1 MTFAERNLQIKIEER
16 DAGFE
21 RPQDIKRG
29 EVVEVNG
36 SIEGD
41 LPYLVWIR
49 PLETNATPLQM
60 FNPGT
65 IENLQTEMTVF
76 YRQDP
81 GRPAPWSLIN
91 FDSSTYAQ
99 DASTFLTLPGTN
111 NPPHADDHT
120 MAPGHLGPDPLN
132 IFGHAI
138 ADFAVRPNSPASMNV
153 RIFSGWFPGTSDYEF
168 FVGPVDSKDFTADIP
183 ASVGKALLIAI
194 AIDSTGTIQYI
205 NGTEFVDGDP
215 IPAAA
220 KPVVTTEY
228 LLITAVRLV
237 NGMTSI
243 QNENFDHEMRPVFAP
258 GGLSR
263 AIDGARVSKL
273 ISPDGLTDP
282 VLSADNSGDVT
293 LAGTGDMILPDDIIH
308 SGDVDTLISLEPD
321 KILIQA
327 GGVEM
332 ISFIETAQDEV
343 VVNDGQ
349 VDVDFRVEGNNVA
362 DVLFTQA
369 STDRVGIRTT
379 TPTGILD
386 IAFSGATPIAVF
398 GDGLDSAFITF
409 NGSAG
414 KVRDMRY
421 QTAGTNR
428 WSFRT
433 NNTAE
438 GGSDAG
444 SDFEIIAH
452 NDAGAVLSRV
462 FFIKRDTSLV
472 GIQAPSPAAK
482 LHVDQSSAS
491 LALPVLLLDQADVSE
506 EMIEYVSTI
515 GVGNAIEAVGAKTLT
530 VTHFIKVTLPGGLT
544 RYHQVGTIA

>member
-1 MTFAERNLQIKIEER
+1 MGFPERNLQIKIEER

-60 FNPGT
+60 FNPGK

-81 GRPAPWSLIN
+81 GRPAPWSLVN

-99 DASTFLTLPGTN
+99 DASAFLTLPGTN

-120 MAPGHLGPDPLN
+120 MAPGNLGPDPLN

-138 ADFAVRPNSPASMNV
+138 ADFAVRPNSPASMKV

-168 FVGPVDSKDFTADIP
+168 FNGPVDSKDFTADIP
-183 ASVGKALLIAI
+183 ASAGKALLIAI

-220 KPVVTTEY
+220 KPVVSTKF

-237 NGMTSI
+237 NGMTAI

-273 ISPDGLTDP
+273 ISPDGLIDP
-282 VLSADNSGDVT
+282 VLSADNSGEVGIGTAAPGDKLEIICENNEGVT
-293 LAGTGDMILPDDIIH
+293 LTKANTVLQESTSFDIGHSKFVDQETAGGVAFRMIF
-308 SGDVDTLISLEPD
+308 
-321 KILIQA
+321 QA
-327 GGVEM
+327 GGDEFDILNEAGNEFIATFESTEINFF
-332 ISFIETAQDEV
+332 ISNAKKVTIDS
-343 VVNDGQ
+343 NGD
-349 VDVDFRVEGNNVA
+349 
-362 DVLFTQA
+362 
-369 STDRVGIRTT
+369 VGIGTT
-379 TPTGILD
+379 LP
-386 IAFSGATPIAVF
+386 V
-398 GDGLDSAFITF
+398 
-409 NGSAG
+409 
-414 KVRDMRY
+414 
-421 QTAGTNR
+421 
-428 WSFRT
+428 
-433 NNTAE
+433 
-438 GGSDAG
+438 
-444 SDFEIIAH
+444 
-452 NDAGAVLSRV
+452 
-462 FFIKRDTSLV
+462 
-472 GIQAPSPAAK
+472 AK
-482 LHVDQSSAS
+482 LHVDQSSTVA
-491 LALPVLLLDQADVSE
+491 AIPVLILDQADISE
-506 EMIEYVSTI
+506 EMFEFVSTI

-530 VTHFIKVTLPGGLT
+530 VTHFIKATLPGSLT
-544 RYHQVGTIA
+544 RYFQVGTIA